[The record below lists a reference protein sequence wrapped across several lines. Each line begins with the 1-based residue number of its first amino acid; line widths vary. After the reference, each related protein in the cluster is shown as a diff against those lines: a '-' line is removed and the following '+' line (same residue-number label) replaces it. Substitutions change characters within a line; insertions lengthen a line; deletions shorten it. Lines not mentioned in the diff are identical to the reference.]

1 MLILEYWKEV
11 SSLLLFFVGIFAGRK
26 SKDFKE
32 KTEGAGAIAA
42 LQTIYDTYIE
52 HSKKVAED
60 LIERVKAL
68 EKHNRELQKNF
79 NDMSFSYA
87 TVMGENRK
95 IEAQYKELQK
105 DYESLKVAHE
115 NLKLEFHTYKKKVVI
130 LEQ

>member
-1 MLILEYWKEV
+1 MLIIEYWKEV
-11 SSLLLFFVGIFAGRK
+11 FAVIMVVIGFISGRK

-42 LQTIYDTYIE
+42 LQNIYDTYIE

-68 EKHNRELQKNF
+68 EKHNRDLQKNF

-105 DYESLKVAHE
+105 DYELLKTAHE
-115 NLKLEFHTYKKKVVI
+115 KLQKEFNDYKSKIKTI
-130 LEQ
+130 L

>member
-1 MLILEYWKEV
+1 MNLLEYWKEASAV
-11 SSLLLFFVGIFAGRK
+11 IIFIIGVFSGRK

-42 LQTIYDTYIE
+42 LQNIYDTYIE
-52 HSKKVAED
+52 HSKKVTED
-60 LIERVKAL
+60 LIDRVKAL
-68 EKHNRELQKNF
+68 EKHNRDLQKNF
-79 NDMSFSYA
+79 NDISFSYS

-115 NLKLEFHTYKKKVVI
+115 KLQKEFNDYKSKIKLVK
-130 LEQ
+130 

>member
-11 SSLLLFFVGIFAGRK
+11 FAVLMVLIGFLTGRK

-42 LQTIYDTYIE
+42 LQNIYDTYIE